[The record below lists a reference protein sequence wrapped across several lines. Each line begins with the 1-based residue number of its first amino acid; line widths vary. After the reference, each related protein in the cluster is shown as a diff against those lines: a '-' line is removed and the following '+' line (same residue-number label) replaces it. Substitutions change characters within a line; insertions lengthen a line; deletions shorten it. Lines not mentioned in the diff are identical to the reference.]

1 MWREFLQDICQT
13 VMITDDFY
21 PDYLSFCF
29 AIATTIFA
37 SGISI
42 ITLSI
47 AFVAGKR
54 DELQRLIS
62 NYQQD
67 GISLTLAKHISAA
80 QRYIKTMKEVTRF
93 ALYAIIA
100 SIVGVVLYVLFKL
113 VPSTICIHFLGLS
126 IVGSIIL
133 LSICLYT
140 LIKWLLKAS

>member
-1 MWREFLQDICQT
+1 
-13 VMITDDFY
+13 MITDDRY

-29 AIATTIFA
+29 AVATTIFA

-47 AFVAGKR
+47 ALIAGKR
-54 DELQRLIS
+54 DELQRLIT
-62 NYQQD
+62 D
-67 GISLTLAKHISAA
+67 CKHGGISLTLAKHISTA

-100 SIVGVVLYVLFKL
+100 SIIAVVLYVLFKL
-113 VPSTICIHFLGLS
+113 LPSTICIHFLGLS
-126 IVGSIIL
+126 IVVSIIL

>member
-1 MWREFLQDICQT
+1 
-13 VMITDDFY
+13 MISDDLY
-21 PDYLSFCF
+21 QDYLSFCF

-42 ITLSI
+42 LTLSVAFI
-47 AFVAGKR
+47 ASKR
-54 DELQRLIS
+54 DELQRLVLDCK
-62 NYQQD
+62 Q
-67 GISLTLAKHISAA
+67 GGMSLTLAKHISAA

-100 SIVGVVLYVLFKL
+100 SIIAVVLYVLFKL
-113 VPSTICIHFLGLS
+113 LPSTICIHFLGLS
-126 IVGSIIL
+126 IVVSIIL

>member
-1 MWREFLQDICQT
+1 MWREFLQDICQI

-80 QRYIKTMKEVTRF
+80 QRYIKTMKKVTHF

-100 SIVGVVLYVLFKL
+100 SIVAVVLYVFFKFF
-113 VPSTICIHFLGLS
+113 PSTICIHFLGIS
-126 IVGSIIL
+126 TVISVTL

-140 LIKWLLKAS
+140 LIKWLLRAS